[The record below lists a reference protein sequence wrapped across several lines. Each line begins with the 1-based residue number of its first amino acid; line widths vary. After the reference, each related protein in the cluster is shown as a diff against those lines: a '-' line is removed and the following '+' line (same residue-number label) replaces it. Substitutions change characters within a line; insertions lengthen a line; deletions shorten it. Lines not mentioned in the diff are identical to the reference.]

1 MGKVPNS
8 GRTYWRQ
15 VGYQIPMIY
24 HWTYRWTQPYTGWVQ
39 PWDDVIEKQL
49 EQSEFKEARAII
61 DKVKQ
66 YDKGN

>member
-1 MGKVPNS
+1 
-8 GRTYWRQ
+8 
-15 VGYQIPMIY
+15 MIY
-24 HWTYRWTQPYTGWVQ
+24 HWTYRWTQPYTGWVR

-66 YDKGN
+66 YDKRD